1 MKRPLFAA
9 ALCAVFLAAVWLE
22 SGAADQVRPGYI
34 RAEELNVSGTLL
46 VTGQVYQKDETS
58 VYLRSVVLSESTV
71 SESAVSESVTSE
83 SILSKS
89 DALGESVG
97 KSGKKIPC
105 QDNFICETQ
114 QAAGVPLG
122 STVTVEGI
130 FSPFLHAVNPGEFDS
145 AEYYMTLGIGGKVK
159 KAVILERGEAYWP
172 VREGLYRLKC
182 LLRDR
187 LYDIFSQKDAA
198 IMSALLL
205 GDKKGLDDDSKDL
218 YKRNGILHILSISSL
233 HITIIGMSLYKL
245 LRRMRTPVW
254 LAALG
259 GSTLLL
265 LYGGMTGFSVS
276 ACRAIGMYLIKML
289 GEMAGRT
296 YDMLTALG
304 VMGAVMA
311 AANPYYLHSSG
322 FLLSFASVLG
332 IGALYPAFSPK
343 MPRQRAGL
351 RRMGA
356 SVCQSFFASLSITLA
371 TLPIQLWFYYEVP
384 VYSVILNLFVIPF
397 MKPMMIIGL
406 LAMGVP
412 GLGGLGVVNH
422 GILEGYGFLCRCFD
436 LLPFHT
442 WNPGCPKLWQIG
454 IYYLLLGTAAM
465 VRLHSKKVAEG
476 ENASEK
482 EAGSEKQGLL
492 REAESEKQGL
502 PREAGPEKQGLP
514 REAGPEKQSL
524 PREAGLERHELMKGE
539 SKPET
544 PRKYNFFRNRKAPE
558 ERSLA
563 EKRLRKHM
571 GNAVVAGLVAFA
583 VLLFTLKPPGK
594 NSVTFLDVGQGDCI
608 LVRVSTGQT
617 YLFDCG
623 STSRSGVGEYVL
635 LPCLKYY
642 GIRSIDALFL
652 SHPDADHV
660 NGALELLAMGDK
672 SGIAIRQ
679 LVLPAVREA
688 DREKQLGELVK
699 AAENSPQGS
708 PVLVG
713 YLSAGESW
721 DCGGAVFTCLHPAR
735 NYGAEDAN
743 QYSECLLVE
752 FGEKDQ
758 KQAGQKWTLLLTGD
772 VEGNGEEA
780 MFQELRKR
788 NVGGLTV
795 LKAAHHGSRN
805 STSEELL
812 AWLTPK
818 VTVISCGRDNRYGHP
833 HKELLER
840 LEASGT
846 FVLQTA
852 QRGAITIV
860 YKDGKVR
867 ISTYL

>member
-9 ALCAVFLAAVWLE
+9 ALCVVFLAAVWLE

-58 VYLRSVVLSESTV
+58 VYLRSVVLSES
-71 SESAVSESVTSE
+71 AICESVISE
-83 SILSKS
+83 SILSGS
-89 DALGESVG
+89 DALGQSVG

-114 QAAGVPLG
+114 QAAGISMG
-122 STVTVEGI
+122 SIVTVEGI
-130 FSPFLHAVNPGEFDS
+130 FSPFLHAANPGEFDS
-145 AEYYMTLGIGGKVK
+145 AEYYMALGIGGKVK
-159 KAVILERGEAYWP
+159 KAVILERGDAYWP
-172 VREGLYRLKC
+172 VREGLYQLKC
-182 LLRDR
+182 FLRNR

-218 YKRNGILHILSISSL
+218 YRRNGILHILSISSL

-245 LRRMRTPVW
+245 LRRMRAPVW

-332 IGALYPAFSPK
+332 IGTLYPAFSPK

-422 GILEGYGFLCRCFD
+422 AILEGYGFLCRCFD

-465 VRLHSKKVAEG
+465 VRVHSKKV
-476 ENASEK
+476 
-482 EAGSEKQGLL
+482 
-492 REAESEKQGL
+492 
-502 PREAGPEKQGLP
+502 PE

-524 PREAGLERHELMKGE
+524 PRENRKTREERFRADMRM
-539 SKPET
+539 
-544 PRKYNFFRNRKAPE
+544 RKY
-558 ERSLA
+558 
-563 EKRLRKHM
+563 M

-583 VLLFTLKPPGK
+583 VLLFTFKPPAK

-672 SGIAIRQ
+672 SGIVVRQ
-679 LVLPAVREA
+679 LVLPAIREA
-688 DREKQLGELVK
+688 DREEQMGELVE
-699 AAENSPQGS
+699 AAENSPQAS

-721 DCGGAVFTCLHPAR
+721 DCGGAVFTCLHPVR
-735 NYGAEDAN
+735 NYSAEDAN

-752 FGEKDQ
+752 FREKDR

-772 VEGNGEEA
+772 VEGGGEEA
-780 MFQELRKR
+780 MFQELRRR
-788 NVGGLTV
+788 NIGALTV

-846 FVLQTA
+846 YVLQTA
-852 QRGAITIV
+852 QRGAITIL
-860 YKDGKVR
+860 YKDGNVR

>member
-9 ALCAVFLAAVWLE
+9 ALCVVFLAAAWLE

-58 VYLRSVVLSESTV
+58 VYLRSVALSES
-71 SESAVSESVTSE
+71 AISESVISESVISE
-83 SILSKS
+83 SILSGS
-89 DALGESVG
+89 DALGQSVG

-105 QDNFICETQ
+105 QDSFICETQ
-114 QAAGVPLG
+114 QAAGIPLG
-122 STVTVEGI
+122 SIVTIEGI
-130 FSPFLHAVNPGEFDS
+130 YSPFLHAANPGEFDS

-172 VREGLYRLKC
+172 VREGLYQLKC
-182 LLRDR
+182 LLRNR
-187 LYDIFSQKDAA
+187 LYDIFPQKDAA

-218 YKRNGILHILSISSL
+218 YRRNGILHILSISSL

-245 LRRMRTPVW
+245 LRRMRAPVW

-276 ACRAIGMYLIKML
+276 ACRAIGMYLIKMM

-332 IGALYPAFSPK
+332 IGMLYPAFSPN
-343 MPRQRAGL
+343 MPRQKTVL

-356 SVCQSFFASLSITLA
+356 SAGQSFFASLSITLA

-422 GILEGYGFLCRCFD
+422 AILEVYDFLCRCFD

-454 IYYLLLGTAAM
+454 VYYLLLGTAAM
-465 VRLHSKKVAEG
+465 VRIHSKKVPEG
-476 ENASEK
+476 ENAPER
-482 EAGSEKQGLL
+482 EVRPEKQGLL
-492 REAESEKQGL
+492 REVSE
-502 PREAGPEKQGLP
+502 RFHAD
-514 REAGPEKQSL
+514 
-524 PREAGLERHELMKGE
+524 
-539 SKPET
+539 
-544 PRKYNFFRNRKAPE
+544 
-558 ERSLA
+558 
-563 EKRLRKHM
+563 KRLRKHI
-571 GNAVVAGLVAFA
+571 GNAVVVGFVVFA
-583 VLLFTLKPPGK
+583 VLLFTFKPPAK

-623 STSRSGVGEYVL
+623 STSRSSVGEYVL

-642 GIRSIDALFL
+642 GIRSIDALFV

-660 NGALELLAMGDK
+660 NGAMELLAMGDK
-672 SGIAIRQ
+672 SGIVVRQ
-679 LVLPAVREA
+679 LVLPAIREA
-688 DREKQLGELVK
+688 DREEQMGELVE
-699 AAENSPQGS
+699 AAENSSQS
-708 PVLVG
+708 TPVLVG

-735 NYGAEDAN
+735 NYSAEDAN

-752 FGEKDQ
+752 FKEKDR

-772 VEGNGEEA
+772 VEGSGEEA
-780 MFQELRKR
+780 LLKELQRR
-788 NVGGLTV
+788 NIGALTV

-846 FVLQTA
+846 YVLQTA
-852 QRGAITIV
+852 QRGAITII

-867 ISTYL
+867 ISTGSEPDC